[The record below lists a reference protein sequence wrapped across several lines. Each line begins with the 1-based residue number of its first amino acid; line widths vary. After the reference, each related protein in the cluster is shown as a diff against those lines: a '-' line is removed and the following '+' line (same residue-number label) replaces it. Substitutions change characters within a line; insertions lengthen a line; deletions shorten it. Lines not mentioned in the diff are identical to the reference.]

1 MPLRPVDEV
10 RRNESWWIRLQQLI
24 GLLPLTLFAGFHL
37 WMNWPALA
45 GRDVWLERVHA
56 HAIAR
61 PISAALLALFALHA
75 LLGLVR
81 VLRRQRGPRDGR
93 AGFQAFTGGAL
104 AFFLAYHLTH
114 VWPKSGAAHSVYFDS
129 YERLW
134 QLLGRPIPLTV
145 YMLGCAALAFHLA
158 HGWNRVI
165 EAYLPRMMRTLL
177 QYAAGLAGLALF
189 FFYLQLVGW
198 FALGEAVIPS
208 LAPAHGLDAASQH
221 EPGR

>member
-1 MPLRPVDEV
+1 MPLRPIDEV
-10 RRNESWWIRLQQLI
+10 SRRESWWVRLQQLI

-37 WMNWPALA
+37 WMNWAALA
-45 GRDVWLERVHA
+45 GRDVWLDRVRA
-56 HAIAR
+56 YALAR
-61 PISAALLALFALHA
+61 PIGEALLALFGLHA

-81 VLRRQRGPRDGR
+81 VLRRQRAPRDGR

-114 VWPKSGAAHSVYFDS
+114 VWPRAGVAHSAFTDS

-145 YMLGCAALAFHLA
+145 YMLGSAALAFHLA
-158 HGWNRVI
+158 HGWTRVI
-165 EAYLPRMMRTLL
+165 EAYLPRMLRSLA
-177 QYAAGLAGLALF
+177 QYAAGVAGLALF

-208 LAPAHGLDAASQH
+208 LAPTHGLDTPSQH